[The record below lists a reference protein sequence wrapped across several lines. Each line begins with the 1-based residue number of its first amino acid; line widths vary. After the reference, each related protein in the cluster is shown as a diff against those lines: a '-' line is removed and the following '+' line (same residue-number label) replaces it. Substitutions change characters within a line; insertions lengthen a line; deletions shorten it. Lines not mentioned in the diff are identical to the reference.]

1 MKENC
6 RPLVES
12 VCRILRNG
20 LEADGGLVD
29 YIDTVFSCPST
40 IELKQIIGDNA
51 NPERD
56 GLLELIFFPDETI
69 QQEIEETLDDAV
81 FSGEDVAIVT
91 DELSRRLLRTTLLF
105 PDGRGIL
112 TLDFPE
118 DMIDT
123 FLHRLNLTRR
133 INAEL
138 LDSVAEHIAP
148 AIRTAVKVKLRNFR
162 KNLGEKKVQFLAVF
176 FEKMGP
182 DGQIFTC
189 LDFVLDMLEDID
201 DDAEVFDELTKRRQ
215 ACRNQLQ
222 KTILFEERLK
232 RDNIETLMMRGERAV
247 HLPKSELLMK
257 LALIDHISLS
267 VFGRVAAAAR
277 ENQDGPGFALQST
290 DGFRDLVRRLQN

>member
-176 FEKMGP
+176 FKKMGP